1 MMGGGL
7 RGVSGE
13 RPGVADRRGVAEQL
27 YGRAG
32 QPASSYLVNPKQFY
46 ALRPDQW
53 QCPSALLEA
62 LEAIVKLSPRRL
74 FCS

>member
-1 MMGGGL
+1 MMGSGL
-7 RGVSGE
+7 RGVRRE
-13 RPGVADRRGVAEQL
+13 RPGVADRRAVAEQL
-27 YGRAG
+27 SGRAG
-32 QPASSYLVNPKQFY
+32 QPTSNYLVNPKQFH

-62 LEAIVKLSPRRL
+62 IVKLSAWRV